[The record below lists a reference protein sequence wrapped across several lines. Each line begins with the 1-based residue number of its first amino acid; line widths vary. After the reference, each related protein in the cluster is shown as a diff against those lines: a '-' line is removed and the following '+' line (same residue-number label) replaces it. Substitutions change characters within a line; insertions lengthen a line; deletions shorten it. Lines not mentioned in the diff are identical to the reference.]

1 MSPKP
6 NGGPSVTKGK
16 PPTPPPDVTW
26 TVGSLNRIQRCPRQF
41 RYADIDRVPGNVD
54 ETSPLDRSLRAVI
67 RWAHESHIDEGRFPE
82 VGDILR
88 EFDEVLEKTID
99 SLSPPPEDDEVIQR
113 WSSEGHG
120 MLRLFHKSRHSE
132 PPPLAIDIPF
142 KMELPVVWDSE
153 TRWTT
158 IHGTVGRL
166 DEIPTSEGKSG
177 IGTIDYHAGP
187 TRNPLP
193 EQDREIT
200 LTLHQLAGR
209 HLTGLPV
216 VRTGLH
222 YLWTGK
228 ESNLIRT
235 EEELD
240 SFRERVVPS
249 VYRLVA
255 TGTYLPKTGRWCQ
268 RCPFKERCD
277 AEGVPSTSRPVSGG
291 HNGTAH

>member
-16 PPTPPPDVTW
+16 PPMPIPAVTW
-26 TVGSLNRIQRCPRQF
+26 TVRSLNRILRCPRQF
-41 RYADIDRVPGNVD
+41 RYADIDHVPGNV
-54 ETSPLDRSLRAVI
+54 EEPSPLDRSLRSVI
-67 RWAHESHIDEGRFPE
+67 RWAHESHIEEGGFPE
-82 VGDILR
+82 VSDILR

-99 SLSPPPEDDEVIQR
+99 SLSPAPDDDEVVQR
-113 WSSEGHG
+113 RSSEGHG
-120 MLRLFHKSRHSE
+120 MLRLFHKSRHTE
-132 PPPLAIDIPF
+132 PAPLAIEIPF
-142 KMELPVVWDSE
+142 KLELPVVWDGE

-158 IHGTVGRL
+158 LQGTVGRL
-166 DEIPTSEGKSG
+166 DEISTAEGKTG

-187 TRNPLP
+187 TRDPLP
-193 EQDREIT
+193 EQDREIV

-235 EEELD
+235 EEEIT
-240 SFRERVVPS
+240 SFRERVIPS

-268 RCPFKERCD
+268 RCPFKKRCD
-277 AEGVPSTSRPVSGG
+277 EEGLPANSRSTTGG
-291 HNGTAH
+291 PNGTAH